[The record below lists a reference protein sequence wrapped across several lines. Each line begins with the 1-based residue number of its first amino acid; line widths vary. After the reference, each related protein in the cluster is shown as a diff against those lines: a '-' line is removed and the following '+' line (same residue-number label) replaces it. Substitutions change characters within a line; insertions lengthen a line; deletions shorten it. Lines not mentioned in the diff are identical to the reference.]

1 MKRYEISNVCR
12 KIGGLKL
19 NRISD
24 RETRKALIGLHLILW
39 KVDRETGE
47 TLNEINRKAFEG
59 HEDEAREYYESRK
72 ATPELRALLD
82 TRNELA
88 SEYMKSDV
96 EVEFRRIPIDAM
108 VDAIAD
114 IGEEW
119 SPNDFAELESVLE

>member
-59 HEDEAREYYESRK
+59 HEDEVREYYESRK

-119 SPNDFAELESVLE
+119 SPNDFAELEPVLE